1 MPFTR
6 TALRLSVVE
15 PQRNSECRRQ
25 LYKIMTD
32 SYIGSVKIIQ
42 PEDAESR
49 VFSDEAEVKEI
60 LRILKEE
67 PPEEFSALINEKKA
81 WPFLLHLSHVR
92 TNVIRSLTFSQ
103 TESVL
108 EIGAGCGTLTG
119 FLAERCGAV
128 TGIDPSLQRCRVNA
142 ERNSRHDNIT
152 LLAMTAAEAGAVLSN
167 AFDTVLWIDAPVDA
181 SEDEGLRMTA
191 EKKLQ
196 FSLAHLKPGGR
207 LILATD
213 NRLGMRFLAGE
224 KEEYTARFFE
234 GLEGYP
240 SEEQAYTA
248 SKKEWGQFL
257 AESGLEDTVWYY
269 PYPDHRFAMQ
279 IYSDAWLPKAE
290 DLHINYQNFAR
301 KRMALFDDDAVWR
314 SLLENDLFP
323 QFANSYLIVCRKG
336 RS

>member
-1 MPFTR
+1 
-6 TALRLSVVE
+6 
-15 PQRNSECRRQ
+15 
-25 LYKIMTD
+25 MTE

-42 PEDAESR
+42 DEDAEKR
-49 VFSDEAEVKEI
+49 VFSDSAEVTEI

-67 PPEEFSALINEKKA
+67 PPEEYSALIDEKKS

-92 TNVIRSLTFSQ
+92 TNVIRSLPFSQ
-103 TESVL
+103 TERVL
-108 EIGAGCGTLTG
+108 EIGSGCGVLTG

-128 TGIDPSLQRCRVNA
+128 TGIEPSLLRCRANA
-142 ERNSRHDNIT
+142 EEHSRHDNIT
-152 LLAMTAAEAGAVLSN
+152 LVAAAAGRAEEVIGDQ
-167 AFDTVLWIDAPVDA
+167 FDTVIWIDAPADA
-181 SEDEGLRMTA
+181 SGDEGLRMAA
-191 EKKLQ
+191 EEKLC
-196 FSLAHLKPGGR
+196 FALRHLKEGGR
-207 LILATD
+207 LIFGTD

-234 GLEGYP
+234 GVEGYP
-240 SEEQAYTA
+240 SAGKTYTA
-248 SKKEWGQFL
+248 SKKEWEQL
-257 AESGLEDTVWYY
+257 LEKYGLQDTTFYY

-290 DLHINYQNFAR
+290 DLHINYQNFAG

-323 QFANSYLIVCRKG
+323 QFANSFLIISRKG

>member
-1 MPFTR
+1 
-6 TALRLSVVE
+6 
-15 PQRNSECRRQ
+15 
-25 LYKIMTD
+25 MTD
-32 SYIGSVKIIQ
+32 SYIGSVRIIQ
-42 PEDAESR
+42 AGEAEERS
-49 VFSDEAEVKEI
+49 FSDSAEAAEI

-67 PPEEFSALINEKKA
+67 PPEEYSALINEKKS

-92 TNVIRSLTFSQ
+92 TNVIRSLPFSQ
-103 TESVL
+103 TERVL
-108 EIGAGCGTLTG
+108 EIGSGCGALTG
-119 FLAERCGAV
+119 FLAERCGKV
-128 TGIDPSLQRCRVNA
+128 TGIEPSLLRCRINA
-142 ERNSRHDNIT
+142 ERNRRHDNIT
-152 LLAMTAAEAGAVLSN
+152 LLAMTASEAEEVLDD
-167 AFDTVLWIDAPVDA
+167 AFDTVLWIDAPLDA
-181 SEDEGLRMTA
+181 AEDEGLRMTA
-191 EKKLQ
+191 EEKLR
-196 FSLAHLKPGGR
+196 FSMKYLKEGGR
-207 LILATD
+207 LLLGVD

-224 KEEYTARFFE
+224 KEEYTAQFFA

-240 SEEQAYTA
+240 QEEKAYTA
-248 SKKEWGQFL
+248 SKKEWEQL
-257 AESGLEDTVWYY
+257 LSESGLEDAAFWY